1 MFPCKLSGKAIV
13 NVLPVLLKE
22 EIEKELLRSYST
34 RCLRIITE
42 NTAMLSQGHYISIDF
57 DDILN
62 PKVEPEENNLNAAS
76 NIRAKLRE

>member
-1 MFPCKLSGKAIV
+1 M
-13 NVLPVLLKE
+13 
-22 EIEKELLRSYST
+22 
-34 RCLRIITE
+34 ITE